1 MRPQLMREENFKNS
15 ADSAAEIINDSR
27 QLSETLLGYTR
38 SILEI
43 YDELAAAKG
52 DIKHGQNNP

>member
-1 MRPQLMREENFKNS
+1 MRDENFKNS
-15 ADSAAEIINDSR
+15 ADSAEEIINDSS